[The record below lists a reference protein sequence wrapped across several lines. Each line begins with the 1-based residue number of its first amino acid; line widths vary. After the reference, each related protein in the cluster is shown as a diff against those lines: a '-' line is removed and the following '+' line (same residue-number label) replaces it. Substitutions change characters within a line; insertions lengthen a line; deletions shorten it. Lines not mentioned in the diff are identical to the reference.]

1 MSGFG
6 RLGSGIMRLGSFAR
20 IALIIG
26 SGIVVFALLMVLR
39 PRPQSQEPPR
49 RTPIV
54 VTAPA
59 DVQSGNL
66 TIRGNGTVRPKSE
79 ISMSPQVAG
88 RVSWVS
94 RSFATGSRFER
105 GDVLLRIESADYEN
119 AVMAAEAEVAQREVE
134 LLTWEEQRELAIEE
148 YERFREREGATT
160 PIDSSEVSGLVFR
173 DPQLRAAEA
182 SLLRAE
188 AGLADARLALSR
200 TRITAPFVGIVR
212 TKTSDVGQYVA
223 PGQSLGTL
231 YDTDEVEIVV
241 ALTDTEAALI
251 DGLWSADSGDETS
264 RIPAQVRGTFGGVEY
279 AWPGY
284 VDRAEG
290 ALNVNTRTVDVV
302 VRVQEPFLDDGSG
315 RPPLLIGTYAT
326 VDIEGKEVDEFIV
339 LPRVALRNGEAVYV
353 VEQDTLLS
361 VRPVQLLQEI
371 DGEVLV
377 SGAVTSGEPV
387 VVSTMDIVTDGMT
400 VRRAEGGLE

>member
-1 MSGFG
+1 MSAFG
-6 RLGSGIMRLGSFAR
+6 RLRSGFMGLGSFAR
-20 IALIIG
+20 IAMIVG
-26 SGIVVFALLMVLR
+26 SGVGIFALLMILR
-39 PRPQSQEPPR
+39 PRPQAQEPPR

-59 DVQSGNL
+59 DVRSGNL
-66 TIRGNGTVRPKSE
+66 TIHGNGTVRPKSE
-79 ISMSPQVAG
+79 ISLSPQVAG

-94 RSFATGSRFER
+94 QSFATGSRFER

-119 AVMAAEAEVAQREVE
+119 AVRAAEAEVAQREVE
-134 LLTWEEQRELAIEE
+134 MLTWEEERELAIEE
-148 YERFREREGATT
+148 YERFREREGITT
-160 PIDSSEVSGLVFR
+160 PIDSSEVGGLVFR

-200 TRITAPFVGIVR
+200 TRITAPFDGIVR
-212 TKTSDVGQYVA
+212 TKTADVGHYAA

-241 ALTDTEAALI
+241 ALTDTEASLI
-251 DGLWSADSGDETS
+251 QGLWSADSGDEDS
-264 RIPAQVRGTFGGVEY
+264 RIPAEVRALFGGAEY
-279 AWPGY
+279 SWPGY

-302 VRVQEPFLDDGSG
+302 VRVQDPFLDDGSG
-315 RPPLLIGTYAT
+315 RPPLLLGTYASI
-326 VDIEGKEVDEFIV
+326 DIQGREVDEFV
-339 LPRVALRNGEAVYV
+339 ALPRVALRNGESVYV

-361 VRPVQLLQEI
+361 IKPVQLLQEV
-371 DGEVLV
+371 GSEVLV
-377 SGAVTSGEPV
+377 RGEISPGEPV
-387 VVSTMDIVTDGMT
+387 VVSAMDIVTDGMT
-400 VRRAEGGLE
+400 VRRAEGAAQ